1 MSHSRHVILPVCRI
15 PGISIAEYLR
25 PRIMD
30 QPVSSRPYRL
40 LFVCLGNI
48 CRSPA
53 AENLMNYT
61 LKQRNLTGRV
71 VCDSAGT
78 GGYHVGSL
86 PDARMREAAAES
98 PGIELQGSARQFSPA
113 DFEQFDLILAMD
125 RDNYWDI
132 LARDPQRQYRDRV
145 KMMCDYCRH
154 HDNVRDVPDPY
165 YGGPDGFHYVIELLM
180 DACEGLVETLIASGA
195 IQP

>member
-1 MSHSRHVILPVCRI
+1 
-15 PGISIAEYLR
+15 
-25 PRIMD
+25 
-30 QPVSSRPYRL
+30 
-40 LFVCLGNI
+40 
-48 CRSPA
+48 
-53 AENLMNYT
+53 MNYT
-61 LKQRNLTGRV
+61 LDQRGLTGQV

-132 LARDPQRQYRDRV
+132 LARDPQRHHRDRV

-180 DACEGLVETLIASGA
+180 DACEGLIDTLIESGA